1 MLMPLVLT
9 WEQITFRILLA
20 CAAGFIIGINRDEQ
34 GHPAGIRTT
43 MLVCLAATLAMLQVN
58 LLLPLAGKL
67 PNSFVVMDLMRLP
80 LGILSGIGFIG
91 GGVILKREQGVSGIT
106 TAATMWTVTVLGLL
120 FGGGNLYLGIAGTV
134 ITFIIL
140 WALKSIERKLPH
152 ERRGSLHVSV
162 SPDSSTEDDLRQV
175 LLTSNRRIAR
185 WQPRYQ
191 PPRALVSL
199 KCELKWRVP
208 GREAPGTPVFIDQLR
223 KLPGITSLTWEE

>member
-1 MLMPLVLT
+1 MPLVVT
-9 WEQITFRILLA
+9 WEQITLRILLA
-20 CAAGFIIGINRDEQ
+20 CASGFLIGINRDEQ

-43 MLVCLAATLAMLQVN
+43 MLVCLAAALAMLQVN

-91 GGVILKREQGVSGIT
+91 GGVILKRDQAISGVT

-134 ITFIIL
+134 IAFIIL
-140 WALKSIERKLPH
+140 SALKPIERKLPR
-152 ERRGSLHVSV
+152 ERRGSLQVSL

-175 LLTSNRRIAR
+175 LLASNGRIAR
-185 WQPRYQ
+185 WQPRYE
-191 PPRALVSL
+191 PARALVSL
-199 KCELKWRVP
+199 ECELKWRVP
-208 GREAPGTPVFIDQLR
+208 GRETPGTPLFVDQLR
-223 KLPGITSLTWEE
+223 KLPGIISLTWKE